1 MVVQLHGGRAAVG
14 TVIGPPLDAD
24 FLQALDLHGEG
35 LLDHRPLRQLHG
47 AGLGNGQSNVPPGL
61 PEVELM
67 AHEKIKE
74 NDQRHIHCDAE
85 GADAFQVKTW
95 LLFV

>member
-1 MVVQLHGGRAAVG
+1 
-14 TVIGPPLDAD
+14 
-24 FLQALDLHGEG
+24 
-35 LLDHRPLRQLHG
+35 
-47 AGLGNGQSNVPPGL
+47 
-61 PEVELM
+61 M

-85 GADAFQVKTW
+85 GADVFEVKTW